1 MKEEGRNTS
10 PFRLT
15 KKKMQGKIGCGGN
28 VRRRLSQVFLT
39 SQSVL
44 GRIVDSAELSPGE
57 RVMEIGAGTGNL
69 TTLLTSRVKLL
80 LAFEIDPRLCETLR
94 SRLAHF
100 PSLKILNQD
109 FLAYPLEQESEE
121 YILMGNIPY
130 HITTPLLEKVI
141 AHRYL
146 FPRVIWL
153 VQKEVA
159 QRISASP
166 GSKVYGRLSIF
177 VQYFYDTEILFTVSR
192 RNFRPVPA
200 VDSAVIRLRRRAFPP
215 VEVPDEKFFF
225 QVIQWAFAHRRKTVQ
240 NALSSHIPLPEIQQ
254 ALKGAGI
261 SPRARAETLS
271 LSDFAILSTFLRQ

>member
-1 MKEEGRNTS
+1 
-10 PFRLT
+10 
-15 KKKMQGKIGCGGN
+15 
-28 VRRRLSQVFLT
+28 
-39 SQSVL
+39 
-44 GRIVDSAELSPGE
+44 
-57 RVMEIGAGTGNL
+57 MEIGAGTGNL
-69 TTLLTSRVKLL
+69 TALLTSEVKLL

-109 FLAYPLEQESEE
+109 FLAYPLEQESGE

-141 AHRYL
+141 AHRSL
-146 FPRVIWL
+146 FPRVIWM

-177 VQYFYDTEILFTVSR
+177 VQYFYESEILFTVSR
-192 RNFRPVPA
+192 RNFRPMPA
-200 VDSAVIRLRRRAFPP
+200 VDSAVIRLRRRAFPA
-215 VEVPDEKFFF
+215 VEVPDEKFLF

-240 NALSSHIPLPEIQQ
+240 NALSSHLPLPEIQQ

-271 LSDFAILSTFLRQ
+271 LSDFAILSTFLKQ